1 MDALLDSIRVA
12 MGDGASDGERHR
24 GALACRALAGA
35 LDGVILPGDEPPAVA
50 TPIAASPVVPE
61 VAALAPFLPAGP
73 LASNPFDGM
82 TPDQIFDLAIA
93 KLRGAIGGAAAP
105 EPVGAPF
112 RLTLVPVPRL
122 R

>member
-1 MDALLDSIRVA
+1 MDALLDSIRIA
-12 MGDGASDGERHR
+12 MADGASDGERRR
-24 GALACRALAGA
+24 GASACRALADA
-35 LDGVILPGDEPPAVA
+35 LDGGILPGDAPPAVA
-50 TPIAASPVVPE
+50 APIAASPVVPE

-82 TPDQIFDLAIA
+82 TPDQILDLAIA
-93 KLRGAIGGAAAP
+93 KLRGAIGNDAPP

-112 RLTLVPVPRL
+112 RLTLVPVPRM